1 MPIQSVQPNTTT
13 KKTTKLGAAAGAGAS
28 VAYIAAKRNGIFTQ
42 RSNQIVAKHADS
54 FISAAK
60 KCFTEPVA
68 AKLAEATAHIGNK
81 EKFAE
86 VAKSAVDFI
95 DDANMKEKF
104 LAQMDNATNNI
115 HKLIK
120 KDKIKCIGGAVAL
133 TVGAL
138 AAGGAIVGN
147 IIGRVIDSHN
157 HKKEM
162 AELKQLKEQVAAKYP
177 DGIPMFAP
185 VSPEKMQ
192 EMMNNKAYLIELLSY

>member
-1 MPIQSVQPNTTT
+1 MHIHSSQQSPTT
-13 KKTTKLGAAAGAGAS
+13 KKATKIGATAGAGAS

-42 RSNQIVAKHADS
+42 RSNQIVAKHADA

-60 KCFTEPVA
+60 KCFNEPVVN
-68 AKLAEATAHIGNK
+68 KLAEATTHIGNK

-86 VAKSAVDFI
+86 VAKSAVDLI
-95 DDANMKEKF
+95 DDVNVKEKF
-104 LAQMDNATNNI
+104 IPQMEQATKNI

-133 TVGAL
+133 TIGTL
-138 AAGGAIVGN
+138 AAGGAVIGNIVGK
-147 IIGRVIDSHN
+147 VIDAHKQ
-157 HKKEM
+157 KKEM
-162 AELKQLKEQVAAKYP
+162 AEIKQLKEQVAAKYP

-192 EMMNNKAYLIELLSY
+192 EMMNNKEYLKELLSY